1 MAVQWLTEEE
11 DLVLTAAYLQ
21 LQIRKKTTQE
31 EEEVCLDERL
41 AAQSALRSGKHRRR
55 TQPQHIRSL
64 SSVFRGKPWPVSDHR
79 PHRDMMRICCS
90 CIPTSMVIHS
100 FLWSLAVDYGRNE
113 IFEHVENRVPRKN
126 QDSGSVTVDPGTSRS
141 CLWTRDGY
149 PTDNP
154 GLKSWLLASK
164 PWKWELSFNHGF
176 KLPKYNFKW
185 WHI

>member
-64 SSVFRGKPWPVSDHR
+64 SSVFRGKP
-79 PHRDMMRICCS
+79 
-90 CIPTSMVIHS
+90 
-100 FLWSLAVDYGRNE
+100 
-113 IFEHVENRVPRKN
+113 
-126 QDSGSVTVDPGTSRS
+126 
-141 CLWTRDGY
+141 
-149 PTDNP
+149 
-154 GLKSWLLASK
+154 
-164 PWKWELSFNHGF
+164 
-176 KLPKYNFKW
+176 
-185 WHI
+185 